1 MGGKRVM
8 NDVTAVYYYRPKA
21 GVDAEFAAHALCEEQ
36 TTGTW
41 TDLST
46 VNEKTRYVHALD
58 GEVLEVTAA
67 GDGGWFTKIR
77 YPYEIFEAGNIPQYL
92 SVIAGNLFG
101 LGRLETVRLTEITLP
116 RELAGSGPKFGIE
129 GVRRLVGTETSGR
142 PHVGTIIKPK
152 VGLNPKDTAE
162 VAYQAA
168 MGGLDLI
175 KDDETLTNQPF
186 CPLLER
192 VEEVMAALDRAK
204 DETGKKVLYAV
215 NVTTGGD
222 RIVECAHAAVKAG
235 ANMLMVDVLTAG
247 FSAVQALAEDSFLQV
262 PIHVHRTM
270 HGALTRNPQHGI
282 AMRPIA
288 TLVRAAGGDQ
298 LHTGTVSGKMGG
310 KAEEILGDNREI
322 TREIPGLKPVFPVA
336 SGGLHPGKAAAEIA
350 KLGCDIVLQ
359 AGGGIHGHPD
369 GTAAG
374 ARTFVLAAE
383 AAVLG
388 ITAKEYA
395 KTHAELAKA
404 IAKWGD
410 S

>member
-8 NDVTAVYYYRPKA
+8 NDVTAIYYYRPKA

-101 LGRLETVRLTEITLP
+101 LGKLETVRLTEITLP

-247 FSAVQALAEDSFLQV
+247 FSAVQALAEDSFL
-262 PIHVHRTM
+262 
-270 HGALTRNPQHGI
+270 
-282 AMRPIA
+282 
-288 TLVRAAGGDQ
+288 
-298 LHTGTVSGKMGG
+298 
-310 KAEEILGDNREI
+310 
-322 TREIPGLKPVFPVA
+322 
-336 SGGLHPGKAAAEIA
+336 
-350 KLGCDIVLQ
+350 
-359 AGGGIHGHPD
+359 
-369 GTAAG
+369 
-374 ARTFVLAAE
+374 
-383 AAVLG
+383 
-388 ITAKEYA
+388 
-395 KTHAELAKA
+395 
-404 IAKWGD
+404 
-410 S
+410 